1 MAKETALNLTVR
13 PSDYKGFIMD
23 SFIKEN
29 PKFGVDNL
37 AQMGVTFN
45 KSLLEDTKYMNFVK
59 KFIADAGLVNGEAS
73 ITTPIQFAQLW
84 MPDVINAL
92 YRGRTA
98 DKIFGSKNVGTWELE
113 EIVWTQL
120 TLTGRPN
127 IYDDF
132 SRANLASYNLN
143 FVKRDTLRF
152 EMGIEVTELEQKRAA
167 QMRQNAHGLKKN
179 AVDLGFDILL
189 NHIKWFGFNDGARRL
204 YGAIAAPSGEITTTN
219 AAKAFSASTCDEMIT
234 ALQSWIIGA
243 TKKLAGNYFPEETE
257 ATLVLPLSVYGYLTT
272 ANSYNLTPMK
282 WMKENY
288 PKVTIR
294 SAPELDGAA
303 ADGDNIA
310 LFYVNTVDTIG
321 DTLDLLDTSRLRL
334 VGAVPTTKGFE
345 ESYSCSTAGA
355 FHRCPL
361 AFTLIE
367 GV

>member
-1 MAKETALNLTVR
+1 MRKETPTNLFVR
-13 PSDYKGFIMD
+13 PEDYKGFVMD

-29 PKFGVDNL
+29 PSFGTENL
-37 AQMGVTFN
+37 EQMGVTIN
-45 KSLLEDTKYMNFVK
+45 PSLFEDAKYMGFVK
-59 KFIADAGLVNGEAS
+59 KFVQDSGLVNGTPS

-120 TLTGRPN
+120 TLTGKPN
-127 IYDDF
+127 VYDDF

-143 FVKRDTLRF
+143 FVKRETVRF

-179 AVDLGFDILL
+179 AVDLGFAILL
-189 NHIKWFGFNDGARRL
+189 NHIKWFGFNDGTRRI
-204 YGAIAAPSGEITTTN
+204 YGAIAAPSGEIESVN
-219 AAKAFSASTCDEMIT
+219 AAKTFAAATCDELIT
-234 ALQSWIIGA
+234 MLQGWIISA
-243 TKKLAGNYFPEETE
+243 TKKLAGNYLPEEVS
-257 ATLVLPLSVYGYLTT
+257 ATLVLPLSCYGYLTT

-288 PKVTIR
+288 PKVEIR

-303 ADGDNIA
+303 SDGDNIA
-310 LFYVNTVDTIG
+310 LFFVNNVDTIG